1 MKKDSQE
8 IHLSL
13 HDKSSAMLMLDNRER
28 KLLKEILALTMK
40 SPSARTWIAKKLGND
55 YIKVGEKL
63 LKTMGGSS

>member
-55 YIKVGEKL
+55 YLKVGEKL
-63 LKTMGGSS
+63 LKTMGGS